1 MSRYKNSGFTL
12 IELVVVI
19 VILGVLA
26 VTAAPR
32 FLSLSSEANRSAIEG
47 LHAALQGASNLAH
60 SKSIIDGNEN
70 QATSTIV
77 MGGSNV
83 KMVYGYPEAFNG
95 IVAASN
101 LGNVEGYGRTKNNS
115 ELDWATQLISA
126 KGVPGL
132 AITTGKLSGDSPN
145 AKTPAETKCYINYF
159 QATATAEPDIQMDT
173 SGC

>member
-1 MSRYKNSGFTL
+1 MNQDRNSGFTL

-32 FLSLSSEANRSAIEG
+32 FLNLSSEANRSAIEG
-47 LHAALQGASNLAH
+47 LQAALQGASNLAH
-60 SKSIIDGNEN
+60 SKSLIDGNEG

-77 MGGSNV
+77 MGGSSI
-83 KMVYGYPEAFNG
+83 KMVYGYPEAFSG

-101 LGNVEGYGRTKNNS
+101 LGNVEGYSRTKNNS
-115 ELDWATQLISA
+115 ELDWATQLISV
-126 KGVPGL
+126 GRVPGL
-132 AITTGKLSGDSPN
+132 AITTGRLSGDSPN

-159 QATATAEPDIQMDT
+159 QATATAAPRFQIDT